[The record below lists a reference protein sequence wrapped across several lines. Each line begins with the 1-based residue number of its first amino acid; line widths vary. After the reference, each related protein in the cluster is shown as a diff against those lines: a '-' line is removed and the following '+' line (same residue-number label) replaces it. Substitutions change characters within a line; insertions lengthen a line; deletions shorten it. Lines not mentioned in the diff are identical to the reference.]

1 MILIGRRRSY
11 LSNVYIYGNETVVYL
26 FYKKTKIFSTMV
38 ARTTREILRWI
49 ESLYLTYPIIVPKW
63 YVSFF
68 SKHFKFFLEKEMH
81 HLTLS

>member
-1 MILIGRRRSY
+1 
-11 LSNVYIYGNETVVYL
+11 
-26 FYKKTKIFSTMV
+26 MV

-49 ESLYLTYPIIVPKW
+49 ESLYLTYPIVVPKW